1 MSIEIYQNTLGEDC
15 VSWVNEDG
23 SGGSML
29 KSVYDE
35 MQAKQ
40 NEGMSK

>member
-1 MSIEIYQNTLGEDC
+1 MIEIYKNLAGEDC

-29 KSVYDE
+29 KSVWDE
-35 MQAKQ
+35 LQAEKE
-40 NEGMSK
+40 EGGTL